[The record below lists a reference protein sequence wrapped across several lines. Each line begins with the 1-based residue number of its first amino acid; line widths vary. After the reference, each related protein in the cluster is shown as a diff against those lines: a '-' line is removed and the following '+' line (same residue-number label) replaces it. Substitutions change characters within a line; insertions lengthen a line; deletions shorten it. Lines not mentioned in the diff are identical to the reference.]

1 MPFLRA
7 AVLLLTSLLAGCGY
21 NTLQRQDEQVTSA
34 WSEVLNQY
42 QRRTDLVP
50 NLVNTVKGAVAA
62 EKDILDSVVE
72 ARARATSIQAT
83 PELINDPQAF
93 RQWQAAQ
100 GDLSSALSR
109 LLLVVERY
117 PDLKSISG
125 FSDLRAQL
133 EGTENRIAV
142 ARKRYIEAVQAY
154 NVTVRQ
160 FPTNLTAKM
169 FGHQPKQN
177 FTVEDEATISKPPAV
192 DFGTPPPASQQ
203 TEPQPEAPG

>member
-1 MPFLRA
+1 MSFLRA
-7 AVLLLTSLLAGCGY
+7 PALLLLTSLLSACGY
-21 NTLQRQDEQVTSA
+21 NTLQQQDEQVTSA

-42 QRRTDLVP
+42 QRRADLVP
-50 NLVNTVKGAVAA
+50 NLVNTVKGAVVA
-62 EKDILDSVVE
+62 EKDILESVVE
-72 ARARATSIQAT
+72 ARAKATSIQAT

-100 GDLSSALSR
+100 GELSSALSR
-109 LLLVVERY
+109 LLVVVERY

-125 FSDLRAQL
+125 FNDLRAQL

-154 NVTVRQ
+154 NVTVRS

-177 FTVEDEATISKPPAV
+177 FTVQDEAAITSPPTV
-192 DFGTPPPASQQ
+192 DFGTPAQSPP
-203 TEPQPEAPG
+203 EPQPEAPG